1 MSSGDS
7 DSNSIT
13 SLKDID
19 GADTNSL
26 NQPVSRVRTTG
37 DGDEFVIIGNKK
49 YYRHELMTAFL
60 GTFNPGY
67 APYPKHEFGNA
78 SALGLASFA
87 LSAFVLGLYYAGA
100 KGISTPNVIV
110 SLAVFYGGLAE
121 FLAGVW
127 EFFNG
132 NTFAFTVFCSYGS
145 FWITFGCMNVP
156 SFGILSAY
164 EDPVMLGNA
173 LGFFLIAWGIFTFL
187 MLLLTFKATVVFV
200 LLFATLDVG
209 FFTLAAANM
218 TGNATC
224 TQVGGIFVVISS
236 ICGWYGMI
244 SGMAD
249 KFNSYFTVH
258 PLPVPQ
264 FGKKN

>member
-1 MSSGDS
+1 MSISS
-7 DSNSIT
+7 EPSNDKTQYSNHSNIT
-13 SLKDID
+13 L
-19 GADTNSL
+19 
-26 NQPVSRVRTTG
+26 PVQAISYAG
-37 DGDEFVIIGNKK
+37 EGDEYVILNNKK

-121 FLAGVW
+121 FLAGIW

-132 NTFAFTVFCSYGS
+132 NTFAFTVFCSYGA

-156 SFGILSAY
+156 SFAILSAY
-164 EDPVMLGNA
+164 NEDPIMLGNA
-173 LGFFLIAWGIFTFL
+173 LGFFLIGWGIFTFL

-200 LLFATLDVG
+200 LLFTTLDIG
-209 FFTLAAANM
+209 FFILAAANM
-218 TGNATC
+218 TGNTTC
-224 TQVGGIFVVISS
+224 TKVGGIFVVISS

-258 PLPVPQ
+258 PLPIPQ
-264 FGKKN
+264 FGKKV

>member
-1 MSSGDS
+1 MSVSSEPSNDKSQYSPQGIGS
-7 DSNSIT
+7 DPI
-13 SLKDID
+13 
-19 GADTNSL
+19 
-26 NQPVSRVRTTG
+26 RTISYAG
-37 DGDEFVIIGNKK
+37 DGDEYIILNNKK

-173 LGFFLIAWGIFTFL
+173 LGFLIAWGIFTFL

>member
-1 MSSGDS
+1 MSVSSEPSNDKSQYSPQGIGS
-7 DSNSIT
+7 D
-13 SLKDID
+13 
-19 GADTNSL
+19 
-26 NQPVSRVRTTG
+26 PVKTISYTG
-37 DGDEFVIIGNKK
+37 DGDEYIILNNKK

>member
-1 MSSGDS
+1 MSVSSEPSNDKSQYSPQGIGS
-7 DSNSIT
+7 D
-13 SLKDID
+13 
-19 GADTNSL
+19 
-26 NQPVSRVRTTG
+26 PVKTISYAG
-37 DGDEFVIIGNKK
+37 DGDEYIILNNKK

-173 LGFFLIAWGIFTFL
+173 LGFFDCLGYIYIL